1 MQYVEPK
8 NNYLA
13 CLFSKYTFKYLI
25 YNSAHCLIKKVTL
38 INIVGS

>member
-25 YNSAHCLIKKVTL
+25 YNSAC
-38 INIVGS
+38 NFFYARAS